1 MLKLKV
7 IVSDYHLWKVF
18 LRANFANASTLT
30 EVLEDFLRKLFFQW
44 TLHPFKKDSRRIYIY
59 RMQKK
64 KLFLNHKE
72 LNIKNFKNYYL
83 MIDVTTKMLTYPTLF
98 IYYPIKIANDIT
110 WESVFYAITR
120 LIWNLGNLRILKSNY
135 LVKIVELEGRTD
147 RKFLYRIRCW
157 PNCRSPCISC
167 LPQFLDPYYYPLT
180 R

>member
-1 MLKLKV
+1 MRVLFELKFSRISFESYFSSGHCIRSKK
-7 IVSDYHLWKVF
+7 I
-18 LRANFANASTLT
+18 
-30 EVLEDFLRKLFFQW
+30 LEEF
-44 TLHPFKKDSRRIYIY
+44 IYIEC
-59 RMQKK
+59 KK
-64 KLFLNHKE
+64 KLLLNHKE

-83 MIDVTTKMLTYPTLF
+83 IIDVATKMLTYSTLY